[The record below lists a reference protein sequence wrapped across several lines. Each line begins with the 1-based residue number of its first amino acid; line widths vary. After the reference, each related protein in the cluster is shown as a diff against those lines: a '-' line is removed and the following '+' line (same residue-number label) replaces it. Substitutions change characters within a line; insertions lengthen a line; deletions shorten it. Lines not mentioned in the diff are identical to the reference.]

1 MKRLLLVAIAASLV
15 GACHWHSREWLAK
28 QAAPDKS
35 PTRVVPDTQP
45 IVKQEGEPA
54 APAPAKPQ
62 KLHAWS
68 RASAAEPMSRTS
80 IFTSDGR
87 MVGRFLMSN
96 DVDLGF
102 ARMAY
107 TTTTNED
114 VKAFA
119 RRMLTDHTQIVA
131 SLRAL
136 STDHD
141 ITPSEDDAAR
151 DIRDLSTLQ
160 RDSLHALSGHAF
172 DSTYVAMELDRHQ
185 AMLSMI
191 DDVLLPRAR
200 SSDLRETLASSRP
213 IIAAHVAH
221 AEQLQAALAK
231 R

>member
-1 MKRLLLVAIAASLV
+1 MKRLLLLAIAASLV
-15 GACHWHSREWLAK
+15 GACHFHTREWLAK

-35 PTRVVPDTQP
+35 TSKVVPDTQP
-45 IVKQEGEPA
+45 VVKQEGEPA
-54 APAPAKPQ
+54 TPAKPQ

-68 RASAAEPMSRTS
+68 RASAAEPMSRTTV
-80 IFTSDGR
+80 FTSDGR

-96 DVDLGF
+96 DVDLSF

-107 TTTTNED
+107 TTTSNED

-119 RRMLTDHTQIVA
+119 KRMLTDHTQIVA

-160 RDSLHALSGHAF
+160 RDSLHALTGRAF

-200 SSDLRETLASSRP
+200 SADLRETLASSRP

>member
-1 MKRLLLVAIAASLV
+1 MKRLLLLAIAASLV
-15 GACHWHSREWLAK
+15 GACHFHSREWLAK

-45 IVKQEGEPA
+45 IVRQEAAA
-54 APAPAKPQ
+54 APVKSQ

-68 RASAAEPMSRTS
+68 RASAAEPMGRTS
-80 IFTSDGR
+80 IFTSDSR

-131 SLRAL
+131 SIRAL
-136 STDHD
+136 SADHD
-141 ITPSEDDAAR
+141 IIPAEDDAAR
-151 DIRDLSTLQ
+151 DLRDLSTLQ
-160 RDSLHALSGHAF
+160 RDSLHALTGRAF
-172 DSTYVAMELDRHQ
+172 DSTYVAMELDRHR

-200 SSDLRETLASSRP
+200 SADRRETLASSRP

-221 AEQLQAALAK
+221 AEQLEAAFA
-231 R
+231 RR

>member
-1 MKRLLLVAIAASLV
+1 MKRLLLLAIAASLV
-15 GACHWHSREWLAK
+15 GACHFHSREWLAK

-35 PTRVVPDTQP
+35 PARIVPDTQP
-45 IVKQEGEPA
+45 IVRQEGEAAA
-54 APAPAKPQ
+54 APAKSQ

-80 IFTSDGR
+80 VFTSDAR

-131 SLRAL
+131 SIRAL
-136 STDHD
+136 SADHD
-141 ITPSEDDAAR
+141 IIPAEDDAAR
-151 DIRDLSTLQ
+151 DLRDLSTLQ
-160 RDSLHALSGHAF
+160 RDSLHALTGRVF
-172 DSTYVAMELDRHQ
+172 DSTYVAMELDRHR

-200 SSDLRETLASSRP
+200 SADLRETLASSRP

-221 AEQLQAALAK
+221 AEQLEAAFA
-231 R
+231 RR